1 MNQLKICHITTVHNE
16 GDIRIFYKM
25 CVSLAANPL
34 NQVYLIVPNATPR
47 NEHGVEIL
55 SFISDTGNRKERI
68 KKAGQKA
75 LEIAKEINADIYHL
89 HDPELLTIAR
99 KLKKQTG
106 SKVVFDSHEDV
117 PKQLMDKIWIPAYQ
131 RKLFSW
137 FYEKYERY
145 VCSKIDG
152 VISVT
157 PIICDRFRKVQKNVE
172 LIANYPDLQE
182 LTFSDK
188 KAEFSKTICYVGG
201 IFKTRGIIELVQ
213 AIEGT
218 EIQLL
223 LAGTFE
229 SESLKEQVKGLP
241 GWENVTYYGQVNRN
255 EIKVILEKSEIGIV
269 TLHPTKS
276 YLESYP
282 IKLFEYMAAGI
293 AILASDFPLWRTI
306 TDPAQCASYVD
317 PRNATEIRSV
327 LNVML
332 ANPKETRKK
341 GENGKLAVQKLY
353 NWKSEFEKLQAFY
366 HKLNDNQ

>member
-1 MNQLKICHITTVHNE
+1 MKKLKICHITTVHNE
-16 GDIRIFYKM
+16 NDIRIFHKM
-25 CVSLAANPL
+25 CVGLASNPS
-34 NQVYLIVPNATPR
+34 NQVYFIVPNAEPR
-47 NEHGVEIL
+47 NEQGVEIL
-55 SFISDTGNRKERI
+55 SFVSDTENRKVRI

-75 LEIAKEINADIYHL
+75 LELAKELKADIYHL

-99 KLKKQTG
+99 KLKEHTG

-117 PKQLMDKIWIPAYQ
+117 PKQLLDKIWIPAYQ

-145 VCSKIDG
+145 VCSQIDG

-157 PIICDRFRKVQKNVE
+157 PIICNRFQKFQKNVA
-172 LIANYPDLQE
+172 LIANYPDLEE

-188 KAEFSKTICYVGG
+188 KIDFSRTICYVGG

-213 AIEGT
+213 ALENT
-218 EIQLL
+218 DIQLL

-229 SESLKEQVKGLP
+229 SIELEDQVKALK
-241 GWENVTYYGQVNRN
+241 GWMNVTFFGQVGRN
-255 EIKVILEKSEIGIV
+255 EIKNILEKSEIGVV

-306 TDPAQCASYVD
+306 TDPAECAYYVD
-317 PRNATEIRSV
+317 PKNSVEIQK
-327 LNVML
+327 LLIQML
-332 ANPKETRKK
+332 DNPAETRQM
-341 GENGKLAVQKLY
+341 GLNGKLAVQTNF
-353 NWKSEFEKLQAFY
+353 NWKGEFDKLQEFY
-366 HKLNDNQ
+366 RKLIENQ